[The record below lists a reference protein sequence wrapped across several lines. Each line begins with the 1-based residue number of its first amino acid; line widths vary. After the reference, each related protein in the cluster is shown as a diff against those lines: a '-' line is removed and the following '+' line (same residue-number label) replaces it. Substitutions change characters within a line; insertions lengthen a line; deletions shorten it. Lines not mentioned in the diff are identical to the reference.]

1 MKEPG
6 YRKPKPA
13 PKSKAAPSVT
23 ASGRGA
29 PSAAAG
35 KPIGAPTRKRG
46 SVGQF
51 TKAKPG
57 KPLSIAAQKAIA
69 GKLDRQQKSSDYGR
83 READDRQQGLA
94 TARRSSNVGRP
105 LSESRGPRETGLG
118 GEQVEGRQAVREL
131 LLAGTRRTREI
142 WIAEDIDPA
151 PILDDIIE
159 LAEESRVIV
168 KHVGR
173 RQIENA
179 ARTDA
184 PQGVIA
190 FAQSIQP
197 VELDELAVRQPGRPA
212 PFLLAL
218 DGVTD
223 PGNLGAVLRS
233 AECSGVTGVILP
245 KHRAVHITPTVA
257 KTAAGAIEHLPMAMV
272 GGLPNALKRLSE
284 LGVWSIGLDAAA
296 DISLH
301 QLSGTDAPVVLV
313 LGAEGAGL
321 SRLVRERCDSVVSIP
336 MAGRLDSLNVSVAG
350 ALACFEVARGR
361 VRKTLE

>member
-13 PKSKAAPSVT
+13 SGSKPGAAKFAAGRPSAGKSVDAPAAAP
-23 ASGRGA
+23 A
-29 PSAAAG
+29 
-35 KPIGAPTRKRG
+35 RKRG
-46 SVGQF
+46 AQGQF

-69 GKLDRQQKSSDYGR
+69 GKLDRQQKSSDFGR
-83 READDRQQGLA
+83 RDADDRQRGLA
-94 TARRSSNVGRP
+94 QARRSSNVSRP
-105 LSESRGPRETGLG
+105 LSEGRGGRDDGLG

-190 FAQSIQP
+190 FAQSLQP
-197 VELDELAVRQPGRPA
+197 VELDELAIREPGRPA

-233 AECSGVTGVILP
+233 AECAGVTGVILP

-272 GGLPNALKRLSE
+272 GGLPNALRRLSE

-301 QLSGTDAPVVLV
+301 QLTGTDAPVVLV

-321 SRLVRERCDSVVSIP
+321 SRLVRERCDSVCSIP

-361 VRKTLE
+361 QRKTLE